1 MKKISLI
8 IGMIVLAAGAAIPSA
23 AAPQPPQQAGMAAEY
38 DSHGKRDPFWPLV
51 SPSGNII
58 NYETEFQVTDMKL
71 EGIMSGAGGQD
82 LAIINGHIVQRNDHL
97 GPFTVARIEKDLVV
111 LMKDQ
116 QEFELKLKKEE

>member
-8 IGMIVLAAGAAIPSA
+8 MGMIVLAAGAAIPLA
-23 AAPQPPQQAGMAAEY
+23 IAQPAPQAGIVVEY

-71 EGIMSGAGGQD
+71 EGIMSGAEGQD
-82 LAIINGHIVQRNDHL
+82 LAIINGHIVQRNDRL

>member
-8 IGMIVLAAGAAIPSA
+8 TGMIVLAAGAAIPSA
-23 AAPQPPQQAGMAAEY
+23 IAQPAPQAGIVAGY

-51 SPSGNII
+51 SPAGNII

-97 GPFTVARIEKDLVV
+97 GPFTVARIEKDFVV

-116 QEFELKLKKEE
+116 QEFELNLKKEE